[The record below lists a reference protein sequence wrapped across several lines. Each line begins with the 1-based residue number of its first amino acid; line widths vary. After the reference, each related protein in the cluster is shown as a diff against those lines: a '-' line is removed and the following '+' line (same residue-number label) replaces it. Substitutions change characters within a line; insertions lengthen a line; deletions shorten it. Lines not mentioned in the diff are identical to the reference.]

1 MESLDNPT
9 QDLQEL
15 SFRVSKLR
23 VSLRMKRRRSTVSTA
38 STDSSSTTET
48 ASVAGVDNSRLQ
60 VPVGPDSASS
70 GLSSSSFRSRL
81 SSHSSV
87 CSTDSGFLSARSRSR
102 VGSSSSATGT
112 PVGGQ
117 TVSGRPRLG
126 SASSTASSSSRTGS
140 ILHRIAKSHGE
151 KATKNADSEFSMLYY
166 RPRSST
172 FSSTTSRGVARSV
185 SNASSVSISST
196 GSRNRSFSVSSAT
209 ADYAEVY
216 SMVDPFDEEDD
227 ETTAIPPPLPPRC
240 ARLRSPALPPYP
252 SSAVT
257 LVQNISESILC

>member
-1 MESLDNPT
+1 MESLDNPS

-48 ASVAGVDNSRLQ
+48 ASSVDNSRLQ
-60 VPVGPDSASS
+60 VPVGPDSAGSS
-70 GLSSSSFRSRL
+70 VLSSSSFRSRL

-102 VGSSSSATGT
+102 VGSSSSATGGT
-112 PVGGQ
+112 PVGCQ
-117 TVSGRPRLG
+117 SRPRLG
-126 SASSTASSSSRTGS
+126 SASSTASSSSRTSGS

-151 KATKNADSEFSMLYY
+151 KATKNADSEFSMVYY

-172 FSSTTSRGVARSV
+172 FTSSTTSRGVARSV

-196 GSRNRSFSVSSAT
+196 GSRNRSLSVSSAT

-216 SMVDPFDEEDD
+216 SMVDPFDEEED
-227 ETTAIPPPLPPRC
+227 ETAAIPPPLPPRC
-240 ARLRSPALPPYP
+240 ARLRAPALPPYP

>member
-1 MESLDNPT
+1 MESLDNPS

-48 ASVAGVDNSRLQ
+48 ASSVDNSRLQ
-60 VPVGPDSASS
+60 VPVGPDSAGSS
-70 GLSSSSFRSRL
+70 VLSSSSFRSRL

-102 VGSSSSATGT
+102 VGSSSSATGGT
-112 PVGGQ
+112 PVGCQ
-117 TVSGRPRLG
+117 PRPRLG

-151 KATKNADSEFSMLYY
+151 KATKNADSEFSMVYY

-172 FSSTTSRGVARSV
+172 FTSSTTSRGVARSV

-196 GSRNRSFSVSSAT
+196 GSRNRSLSVSSAT

-216 SMVDPFDEEDD
+216 SMVDPFDEEEG

-240 ARLRSPALPPYP
+240 ARLRAPALPPYP

-257 LVQNISESILC
+257 LLQKLSESILC